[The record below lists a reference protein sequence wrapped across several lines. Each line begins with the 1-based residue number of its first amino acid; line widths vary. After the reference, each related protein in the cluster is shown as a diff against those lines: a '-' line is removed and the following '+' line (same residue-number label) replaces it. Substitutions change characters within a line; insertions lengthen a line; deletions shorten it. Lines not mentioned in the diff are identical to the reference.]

1 MTVKY
6 GEMENLVEPVIS
18 IDQYKPKIG
27 EANETVV
34 VAFEVKFEQPAKDL
48 RNLIETDITEHL
60 DVDISEGPNGA
71 GNTVVFVEFVRDD
84 RLYEKIMGIMKVTS
98 QVTGITEWKYKYYK
112 GNSELDLTEE
122 NLSSTVITDQARYT
136 MTHQMDE
143 SLERVKSLAGL

>member
-6 GEMENLVEPVIS
+6 GEMENLVEPTIS

-60 DVDISEGPNGA
+60 DVDVSEGPNGQ
-71 GNTVVFVEFVRDD
+71 GNTMVFVEFVRDD
-84 RLYEKIMGIMKVTS
+84 RLYEKIMGIMKIAS
-98 QVTGITEWKYKYYK
+98 QVTGITEWKYNYFK
-112 GNSELDLTEE
+112 GNSELELTEE
-122 NLSSTVITDQARYT
+122 NLSSTIITDQARYT